1 MTGSNKN
8 VEKQMLVKPGIVVA
22 LDIGNSQLT
31 AGIFEAGILK
41 SHFYCQS
48 KNAAESVDRIM
59 HLKPSSVIISSVV
72 PEQSEDVRKLLT
84 AQGVVPSLL
93 KSGDSGTIKGCYSTM
108 GSDRIANLIAARTL
122 FGTDKAHI
130 IVDCGTATT
139 LSAVSADGVFAGGFI
154 TLGYGAT
161 LDMLSKRTAQ
171 LPLPDA
177 DLAQVD
183 ELGFNTESSILNG
196 TILAQIATIDL
207 WIFKAKQS
215 LRKGEIAETF
225 EVTATGGWCQ
235 EIASRSDMVDRIDPL
250 LTIKG
255 VYLSG
260 AVGAVPGDL
269 A

>member
-1 MTGSNKN
+1 
-8 VEKQMLVKPGIVVA
+8 MLDNPGVVVA

-41 SHFYCQS
+41 SHFYWQS
-48 KNAAESVDRIM
+48 KNAADSIDRIM
-59 HLKPSSVIISSVV
+59 HLKPGAVIISSVV
-72 PEQSEDVRKLLT
+72 PEQSEEVRKLLI
-84 AQGVVPSLL
+84 AHGIVPTLL
-93 KSGDSGTIKGCYSTM
+93 KSGDSSIIKGCYSTM
-108 GSDRIANLIAARTL
+108 GSDRIANLVAARTL
-122 FGTDKAHI
+122 YGTDKAHI
-130 IVDCGTATT
+130 IIDCGTATT
-139 LSAVSADGVFAGGFI
+139 LSAVSANGVFAGGFI

-161 LDMLSKRTAQ
+161 LDMLSRRTAQ

-207 WIFKAKQS
+207 WILKAKQS
-215 LRKGEIAETF
+215 LLSGEIAETF

-235 EIASRSDMVDRIDPL
+235 EIASRSDMIDRIDPL

-260 AVGAVPGDL
+260 AVGAVPGDR